1 MYISVLKKI
10 LREAISFLQER
21 YTAEGIPF
29 TIDTADCVMEDWLN
43 NWKKYF
49 KPIPVENPY

>member
-10 LREAISFLQER
+10 LGKPFIFLQER

-43 NWKKYF
+43 NWKKVF
-49 KPIPVENPY
+49 LNPFR